1 MPIPKVAPIPE
12 IDAVYNAVCAQVHLT
27 SSNAPGMSVFHK
39 IYALCHAGGM
49 TSNAALS
56 LLYGGCYDGFLED
69 TAAAASMHIET
80 DPNPQSLFLH
90 RVAVVTPL
98 VRRSHTYRDGDIGG
112 DILIG

>member
-1 MPIPKVAPIPE
+1 MI
-12 IDAVYNAVCAQVHLT
+12 
-27 SSNAPGMSVFHK
+27 SSFHTRCMISMLYVFSHK
-39 IYALCHAGGM
+39 MLVFSHKMYDIHALCHAGGM

-98 VRRSHTYRDGDIGG
+98 VRRS
-112 DILIG
+112 